1 MFSLIITIVS
11 IALVVALV
19 AATMYHGG
27 DTLTQG
33 RNTAEAAAFL
43 TGAEQIAGGFKMYEA
58 LQGVKPNSLQAL
70 VDGAFLKSA
79 PQGMELVVPGM
90 MDSFSAYVRSTDL
103 KSLALCQSLDKDAG
117 RTPETSTA
125 AYPSDTQMDQWKPY
139 GCYNTTG
146 GVKFY
151 FKI

>member
-33 RNTAEAAAFL
+33 RNTAEAGAFL
-43 TGAEQIAGGFKMYEA
+43 TGAEQIAGAYKMYEA
-58 LQGVKPNSLQAL
+58 LEGQKTNSGQAL
-70 VDGAFLKSA
+70 VDASYLKSI

-90 MDSFSAYVRSTDL
+90 MDSFAPYVRSTSL
-103 KSLALCQSLDKDAG
+103 KSLALCQALDKDAN
-117 RTPETSTA
+117 RTPETSTS

-151 FKI
+151 FKV